1 MKPSPAQATRFTE
14 VETETGPLG
23 PAGICPRALL
33 SGDLVCGRRGGEGN
47 PGPEMTLP
55 PPPPALPEG
64 KASACN
70 AGNVSLRREDPL
82 EKEMATHSNTLPWRI
97 PWTEES
103 NRLYSPWGPK
113 ESDTTERLPFL
124 SSTSWRRCPRG
135 RPLRVGGMEALPGE
149 AGLPAL
155 PSPQL
160 PPPPGLLLRSWDSL
174 PAAKNAHGLP
184 GRWGRTRGPHP
195 SPSARILR
203 ALGGSSWGKLRPR
216 GWGGGVRGPRAPGVR
231 RSFGGCALVG
241 SLHPPLFNRESVQG
255 EAAGL
260 GARVGVEGGVGRGP
274 GRRPGRGR
282 SQGPSR
288 GSFLTPASPQ
298 FSAPHPYP

>member
-1 MKPSPAQATRFTE
+1 
-14 VETETGPLG
+14 
-23 PAGICPRALL
+23 
-33 SGDLVCGRRGGEGN
+33 
-47 PGPEMTLP
+47 
-55 PPPPALPEG
+55 
-64 KASACN
+64 
-70 AGNVSLRREDPL
+70 
-82 EKEMATHSNTLPWRI
+82 
-97 PWTEES
+97 
-103 NRLYSPWGPK
+103 
-113 ESDTTERLPFL
+113 
-124 SSTSWRRCPRG
+124 
-135 RPLRVGGMEALPGE
+135 MEALPGE
-149 AGLPAL
+149 AWLPAL

-184 GRWGRTRGPHP
+184 GQWGRTRGPHP

-216 GWGGGVRGPRAPGVR
+216 GRGGGVRGPRAPGVL

-274 GRRPGRGR
+274 GRRPGRGEKP
-282 SQGPSR
+282 GPLSGLLPDACLPSILSPPSIPVILQKAAQQAPRVLGPR
-288 GSFLTPASPQ
+288 GAEGCSGRPE
-298 FSAPHPYP
+298 APHPQAAGKRVLMGSGGRGAGPTRPFRKSKRFLCSFVLGCLAEW